1 MCHDNKSNA
10 CIDKRLSLTQLYY
23 LIAAESFVILAM
35 TLPQR
40 LEDTKNLEVL
50 NKNVNSIY
58 LKFEIPFKPLII
70 ITLCLGD
77 FVV

>member
-23 LIAAESFVILAM
+23 LIAAEIYVILAM

-50 NKNVNSIY
+50 N
-58 LKFEIPFKPLII
+58 
-70 ITLCLGD
+70 
-77 FVV
+77 